1 MDTVVIVDGRRDD
14 PQARTLVFQL
24 PGDGQIID
32 ALCQEQ
38 RIYCC
43 RSSQVIEGGC
53 GDDVYH
59 LEESE
64 AWQTS
69 DWWQELHQRVAML
82 RAEHPLPPE
91 AALSC

>member
-1 MDTVVIVDGRRDD
+1 MDTVIIVDGQRDD
-14 PQARTLVFQL
+14 LQARTLVFHL
-24 PGDGQIID
+24 PRDGQIID

-38 RIYCC
+38 RIYCYG
-43 RSSQVIEGGC
+43 SSQVIEDGC

-69 DWWQELHQRVAML
+69 DWWQELQMRIATL
-82 RAEHPLPPE
+82 RA
-91 AALSC
+91 AQRSLSEDN